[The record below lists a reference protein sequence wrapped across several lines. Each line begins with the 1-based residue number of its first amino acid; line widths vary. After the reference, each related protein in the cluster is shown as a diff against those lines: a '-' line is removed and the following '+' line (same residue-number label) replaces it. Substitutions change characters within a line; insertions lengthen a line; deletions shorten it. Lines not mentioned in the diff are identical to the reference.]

1 MTTEKVSSRTD
12 SKSDNLTG
20 DQIQDVMDTMLY
32 KALEPIVL
40 YTDIF
45 DNQLV
50 HLLETITRNKK
61 RKLTLLSREDAANA
75 LIKALMTKD
84 RKVKMKLIR
93 SLGLERSYVHIFIK
107 KFLDLKREAFFKT
120 YFAYTTASDPV
131 AIARYKLMLDQ
142 AVVDFGAP
150 SRSKLFLCFSTG
162 YECLQLYYKFVSSV
176 VREYDKLCVT
186 SAKKHC
192 DINSNN
198 SFDFSDVKQ
207 GLLHNVVLALNKYNA
222 EKGALTSHIKWWL
235 FNAQT
240 CNTGDHEYNIA
251 FTVPQGQKK
260 KMATNS
266 AGGQLNFSVSLDELI
281 DNEDSEGN
289 SLHNLVCSDFNIE
302 KHIEN
307 TKSAEHIMQ
316 LSKHADPHG
325 LARLSLDIGEFFSES
340 EKAVMQASMRRQG
353 LL

>member
-1 MTTEKVSSRTD
+1 MAEKISSRSD

-20 DQIQDVMDTMLY
+20 DQIQDVMDTLLY

-45 DNQLV
+45 DNQLA

-61 RKLTLLSREDAANA
+61 RKLTLLSREVATDVIVKV
-75 LIKALMTKD
+75 LISTDKIEKF
-84 RKVKMKLIR
+84 RLIR
-93 SLGLERSYVHIFIK
+93 TLGLERSYVHIFIK
-107 KFLDLKREAFFKT
+107 KFIDLKSQAFFDA
-120 YFAYTTASDPV
+120 YFAFTTSSSDKRE
-131 AIARYKLMLDQ
+131 RYRLYLDQ
-142 AVVDFGAP
+142 CVADIGTSSRSELFICL
-150 SRSKLFLCFSTG
+150 SRSK
-162 YECLQLYYKFVSSV
+162 ECLELYYKFVASI

-198 SFDFSDVKQ
+198 HFDFNDVKQ
-207 GLLHNVVLALNKYNA
+207 GLMHNVVLAINKYNA

-260 KMATNS
+260 KMATGGS
-266 AGGQLNFSVSLDELI
+266 DGQLNFSVSLDELI
-281 DNEDSEGN
+281 ENEESEGN
-289 SLHNLVCSDFNIE
+289 SLHSLLCSDFNIE
-302 KHIEN
+302 KHVEN
-307 TKSAEHIMQ
+307 SKSVDHIKR
-316 LSKHADPHG
+316 LSKFADPEG
-325 LARLSLDIGEFFSES
+325 LARLSLDIGEFFSPK
-340 EKAVMQASMRRQG
+340 EKRKMQRVMSRLEQ
-353 LL
+353 